1 MPWAR
6 IPPDKLI
13 NLPLFGIDVVIPKDG
28 DFFWVRGPKGRM
40 RVRKSMPRVW
50 FDSVED
56 AMQAGATALRIKSED
71 EQAEYEAFLAEHKA
85 GTASMEQQSDQAQ
98 LPLSESKD
106 DD

>member
-13 NLPLFGIDVVIPKDG
+13 HLPLFGIDVVIPDDG

-40 RVRKSMPRVW
+40 RVKKNMPRVW

-56 AMQAGATALRIKSED
+56 ALQCGALGIRITTEP
-71 EQAEYEAFLAEHKA
+71 EQAEYDESMAKLKAQAEAEAEPEGDA
-85 GTASMEQQSDQAQ
+85 PEDGGAPDAA
-98 LPLSESKD
+98 
-106 DD
+106 

>member
-13 NLPLFGIDVVIPKDG
+13 HLPLFGIDVVVPDDG

-40 RVRKSMPRVW
+40 RVSKKMPRVW

-56 AMQAGATALRIKSED
+56 AMQCGALGIRIASEAELSEYDEVMAKLEAENQVAATAPDEPVAED
-71 EQAEYEAFLAEHKA
+71 EAEPH
-85 GTASMEQQSDQAQ
+85 G
-98 LPLSESKD
+98 
-106 DD
+106 